1 MALAGAMIAA
11 VCAHIAQRCIPA
23 IEEPAESMAL
33 IPWAAATWQVVPR
46 AASSQAAWHAEAKQA
61 LPMRKSA
68 RIAGRM
74 ALNRMTLFYLA

>member
-11 VCAHIAQRCIPA
+11 ACGHIAQRCIPA
-23 IEEPAESMAL
+23 IEEPAEPMAL
-33 IPWAAATWQVVPR
+33 IPWAAATWQVMPR
-46 AASSQAAWHAEAKQA
+46 VASSQASRHAEAKQA

-74 ALNRMTLFYLA
+74 AFNRMPLFYLA